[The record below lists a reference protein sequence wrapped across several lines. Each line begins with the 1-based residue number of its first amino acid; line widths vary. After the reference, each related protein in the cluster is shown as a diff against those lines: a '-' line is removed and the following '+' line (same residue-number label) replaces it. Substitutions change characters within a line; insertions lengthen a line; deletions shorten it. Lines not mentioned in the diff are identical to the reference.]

1 MGQKLTE
8 LRSSLDL
15 HNYDSEIV
23 KRSNSQAGSEKKNY
37 APTVV
42 CKTPSQALKIKDLAS
57 QVFENADLYHR
68 YSTVKERKASQ
79 HRVVDLLVSGL
90 PSDAQPGHLK

>member
-1 MGQKLTE
+1 MGQKLTV

-15 HNYDSEIV
+15 HNYNSEIV
-23 KRSNSQAGSEKKNY
+23 KRSTSQAGSDKVNQ

-57 QVFENADLYHR
+57 
-68 YSTVKERKASQ
+68 
-79 HRVVDLLVSGL
+79 
-90 PSDAQPGHLK
+90 